1 MSDTTHS
8 DFTRPWMRWWLLAAG
23 LYNIVWGRVVVI
35 APDFPLS
42 LANMPPLAEPG
53 RAIWQCLGM
62 VLAAYGLG
70 YIAAARAPLRHWP
83 SVFVG
88 LFGKVMGPIGFA
100 WTAWQGT
107 IAWKFGINILTNDLI
122 WWIPF
127 GLMLIAA
134 RRAWLASVR

>member
-1 MSDTTHS
+1 
-8 DFTRPWMRWWLLAAG
+8 MRWWLLAAG
-23 LYNIVWGRVVVI
+23 LYNIVWGSVVVI
-35 APDFPLS
+35 APDLPMS
-42 LANMPPLAEPG
+42 LANMPPLAQPG

-70 YIAAARAPLRHWP
+70 YITAARAPLRHWP
-83 SVFVG
+83 IVFVG
-88 LFGKVMGPIGFA
+88 LFGKVMGPIGFV

-107 IAWKFGINILTNDLI
+107 IAWKFGANILTNDLM

-127 GLMLIAA
+127 GLILLAA